1 MKIDVIVSARDIE
14 PSLVKGKVAIVI
26 DVLRA
31 TTVMI
36 TALQNGAK
44 CVIPLLSPEEAF
56 ALKAELGQ
64 NVVLGGER
72 GAMFIEGFDFDNSPF
87 SYTKETVR
95 DKTVVMTTSNG
106 TRAINGA
113 SDADEVIIASFGN
126 VPTIVK
132 YCRKATEIVI
142 VCSGSGDAFTLED
155 CLCAGLLA
163 SELSKYREARLTD
176 VAISLKELYSRLKDE
191 VFEIASLGN
200 HFNLLKKKGFEEDLR
215 YCFEIGTCNVL
226 PILNGNKITNMA
238 HLLGDDLPPVGKT
251 LWSEWSLNYQI

>member
-1 MKIDVIVSARDIE
+1 MKIDVIVSAREIE
-14 PSLVKGKVAIVI
+14 PELVKGKVAIVI

-56 ALKAELGQ
+56 DYKKRLGDE
-64 NVVLGGER
+64 VVLGGER
-72 GAMFIEGFDFDNSPF
+72 GSVQIEGFDFDNSPF
-87 SYTKETVR
+87 SYTAEAVK

-113 SDADEVIIASFGN
+113 SDADEVLIASFGN

-132 YCRKATEIVI
+132 YCRKATDIVI

-163 SELSKYREARLTD
+163 SELSKYKDAQLSD
-176 VAISLKELYSRLKDE
+176 VAISLKELYSRLKTE
-191 VFEIASLGN
+191 VYEVASLGN
-200 HFNLLKKKGFEEDLR
+200 HFNLLRKKGFEDDLR

-226 PILNGNKITNMA
+226 PIYDGKQITNRA
-238 HLLGDDLPPVGKT
+238 ELLGYELPNVGQT
-251 LWSEWSLNYQI
+251 LWSEWSLNYHI

>member
-14 PSLVKGKVAIVI
+14 PELVRGKVAIVI

-36 TALQNGAK
+36 TALQNGAE

-56 ALKAELGQ
+56 ALKDKIGE

-72 GAMFIEGFDFDNSPF
+72 KALFIEGFDFDNSPF
-87 SYTKETVR
+87 AYTQEAVMG
-95 DKTVVMTTSNG
+95 KTVVMTTSNG
-106 TRAINGA
+106 TRAINGSIEA
-113 SDADEVIIASFGN
+113 KEVIIASFGN
-126 VPTIVK
+126 IPTVVR
-132 YCRKATEIVI
+132 YCRNKPEIVI

-163 SELSKYREARLTD
+163 SELSKYKEARLSD
-176 VAISLKELYSRLKDE
+176 VAISLKELYSRLQNE
-191 VFEIASLGN
+191 VFEVASLGN
-200 HFNLLKKKGFEEDLR
+200 HFNLLRKKGFEEDLR

-226 PILNGNKITNMA
+226 PIFDGERIYNKA
-238 HLLGDDLPPVGKT
+238 DLLGDDLPPVGKT